1 MALKEKAQSQIN
13 SLKDTI
19 HKSGFHTDRIVT
31 REYNHEFNAIDGKQQ
46 VKVQIFFGKKGIK
59 KILQGDINSTLYKT
73 ISNLTN
79 EQQSLDL
86 SESEIIEPEEYIGS
100 DEVGKGDFFGP
111 LVVAAVFV
119 NYNSKLAL
127 TKIGIRD
134 SKDISDPQIKL
145 FAKEIKSVIKNDFE
159 IVNINPDKYN
169 ELYDKFKNLNK
180 LLNWAHSKAIEN
192 LIDNRE
198 CKYVITDKFGKKDLN
213 LVSKYPDVNFIA
225 ETRAEKYIGV
235 AAASILAR
243 ASFLEWFDSQLKK
256 GFKLPKGAS
265 GQVEDYA
272 KALIKKIDG
281 NELKTI
287 AKLHFK
293 TYSKIKSN

>member
-1 MALKEKAQSQIN
+1 MTLKEKAESQIN
-13 SLKDTI
+13 SLKDSI

-31 REYNHEFNAIDGKQQ
+31 RDYNHEFNAVDGKQR

-59 KILQGDINSTLYKT
+59 KILQGDINSTFYKT
-73 ISNLTN
+73 ISNLIS

-86 SESEIIEPEEYIGS
+86 IDIDIIEPDEYIGS

-111 LVVAAVFV
+111 LVVAAVYV
-119 NYNSKLAL
+119 NNSSKLAL

-159 IVNINPDKYN
+159 IVKINPDKYN

-180 LLNWAHSKAIEN
+180 LLDWAHSKAIEN

-213 LVSKYPDVNFIA
+213 LVSKYPDVNFVA
-225 ETRAEKYIGV
+225 ETKAEKYIGV

-243 ASFLEWFDSQLKK
+243 TSFLEWFDSQLKK

-272 KALIKKIDG
+272 KALIKKISRD
-281 NELKTI
+281 ELKTI